1 MISLALEGRFALLH
15 DHDTQLARE
24 RQLVPETQQLIPF
37 VRPAFYALMIAPLAL
52 LPYHTAFWVWMA
64 LQVSLAAICIWWG
77 CRRFGPDA
85 ASFACM
91 YAPMALSIPHGQDA
105 LDRGQ
110 VGIHRLGLRGHG
122 PGRRDQSGEG
132 AEGG

>member
-1 MISLALEGRFALLH
+1 MRAPAILLTVCFSIMWLLMGVRSIDIGRKHDFLNIYTGASLALEGRFALLH

-77 CRRFGPDA
+77 CRRFGPRFLA
-85 ASFACM
+85 VA
-91 YAPMALSIPHGQDA
+91 YAWM
-105 LDRGQ
+105 
-110 VGIHRLGLRGHG
+110 
-122 PGRRDQSGEG
+122 GRRSG
-132 AEGG
+132 